1 MTSFLHAQ
9 ITQKTEEEQNEYETK
24 QNEEICS
31 TQGKSKSTLIVSP
44 WIIGWF
50 NLEELS

>member
-9 ITQKTEEEQNEYETK
+9 ITQETEEEQYEYKTK
-24 QNEEICS
+24 QKEEICS
-31 TQGKSKSTLIVSP
+31 TQGKSESTLIVSP

-50 NLEELS
+50 SLEELS